1 MVGMVEFLATLTLD
15 LVEKQSL
22 VHYQKKDTSD
32 GAERI
37 SPLDEIKGYL
47 SRCYDYGIAHR
58 TSTLITAL
66 NR

>member
-1 MVGMVEFLATLTLD
+1 MVGMVEFLATLTLNRA
-15 LVEKQSL
+15 KKHSL
-22 VHYQKKDTSD
+22 VHHQKKDTSD

>member
-1 MVGMVEFLATLTLD
+1 MVGMVEFLATLTLSRAKKTQ
-15 LVEKQSL
+15 LSASP
-22 VHYQKKDTSD
+22 KKDTSD

-37 SPLDEIKGYL
+37 SPLDEIKGYP